1 MREKRPAH
9 QTALA
14 TAFLAVP
21 AIRVNTHKQPTG
33 IHSTLSAQQSS
44 RLKSR
49 VRKADGIGH
58 GWAGGLKIRI
68 KSSDGLEIWPGF
80 QRQSVNLP
88 KLALWQLKLRELSE
102 AIAQIYACRTYGR
115 PSSFQTHAGKVIRP
129 PKFMRGPSSPKRVP
143 TIGRLDPQ
151 LVQ

>member
-1 MREKRPAH
+1 MV
-9 QTALA
+9 LD
-14 TAFLAVP
+14 
-21 AIRVNTHKQPTG
+21 TG
-33 IHSTLSAQQSS
+33 G
-44 RLKSR
+44 R
-49 VRKADGIGH
+49 
-58 GWAGGLKIRI
+58 GGLKIQI

-115 PSSFQTHAGKVIRP
+115 PSSFETHARKVIRP

-143 TIGRLDPQ
+143 TIGRLGSPACAADHSAASSEVRGRLETRGHQ
-151 LVQ
+151 VACVCRS

>member
-1 MREKRPAH
+1 MV
-9 QTALA
+9 LD
-14 TAFLAVP
+14 
-21 AIRVNTHKQPTG
+21 TG
-33 IHSTLSAQQSS
+33 G
-44 RLKSR
+44 R
-49 VRKADGIGH
+49 
-58 GWAGGLKIRI
+58 GGLKIQI

-115 PSSFQTHAGKVIRP
+115 PSSFETHARKVIRP

-151 LVQ
+151 LVQQIIQPLPLKSGGDLRQEVTRLLVSAEVSHGCSYEHIINGE